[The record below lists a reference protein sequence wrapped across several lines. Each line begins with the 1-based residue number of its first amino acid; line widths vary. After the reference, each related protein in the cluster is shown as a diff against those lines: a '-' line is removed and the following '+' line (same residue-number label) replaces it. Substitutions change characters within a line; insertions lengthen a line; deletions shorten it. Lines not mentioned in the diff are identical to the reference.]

1 MRPLKPADGKCP
13 QDTQR
18 DECNLV
24 CKYNYF
30 EADELSIN
38 SWELKCLD
46 CGLRQ
51 TIAYRS
57 DEEEEEDIPEN
68 PKQCPFCQLCD
79 LTPGQNPCQQQ
90 GRGTRQEA

>member
-1 MRPLKPADGKCP
+1 MRPAKPPDGKCP
-13 QDTQR
+13 HDAAR

-24 CKYNYF
+24 CKYNFF
-30 EADELSIN
+30 ESGDLSIN

-57 DEEEEEDIPEN
+57 DDEDEEKPEERN

-79 LTPGQNPCQQQ
+79 LTPGQNPCQV
-90 GRGTRQEA
+90 

>member
-1 MRPLKPADGKCP
+1 MNRPAKPAYGKCP
-13 QDTQR
+13 QGPAK
-18 DECNLV
+18 EKCNLV

-30 EADELSIN
+30 AADDLKID

-57 DEEEEEDIPEN
+57 DDEPEDIPDN
-68 PKQCPFCQLCD
+68 PKECPFCHLCD
-79 LTPGQNPCQQQ
+79 LAAGKNPCQ
-90 GRGTRQEA
+90 T